1 MKTFQRNTSRQERI
15 SIGDLRGAD
24 RTTVPLAS
32 PRQVSL
38 ATAKRDFKAIDES
51 IVSEP
56 PISKVVTVA
65 DVMPS
70 PVGVQ

>member
-1 MKTFQRNTSRQERI
+1 MKTYQHSNSRQEKI
-15 SIGDLRGAD
+15 DLGDLRGAD
-24 RTTVPLAS
+24 RAEVPLAS